1 MSSEV
6 GSGIYGSLTRGE
18 YYEHATVKWI
28 FSSPQHSLHPHKKKR
43 TFYTVKRTSGTPNHG
58 LLPLDFLLNVQP
70 SATAIYN
77 VFMSERCTNWC
88 FAQYTYYTLFSGHCY
103 FLTFRLCCF
112 GIFQGKYYESSLKLK
127 IFQSSNYTLEVP
139 VHNGHLWLSLQGN
152 LPASPQGGRIQIP
165 PKIHFVCPPPPR
177 CSWDGFGGHITKSNW
192 KQLLTQSVLWGF
204 ENSQ

>member
-6 GSGIYGSLTRGE
+6 GSGIYGSLTGGE
-18 YYEHATVKWI
+18 CYEHATVKWI
-28 FSSPQHSLHPHKKKR
+28 FSSPQHSPPPPQQKNP
-43 TFYTVKRTSGTPNHG
+43 FYTVKRTSGTPNHG

-127 IFQSSNYTLEVP
+127 YFNHQITPLRY
-139 VHNGHLWLSLQGN
+139 LSITVTSGSLYKATY
-152 LPASPQGGRIQIP
+152 PPRPRVAEFKSP
-165 PKIHFVCPPPPR
+165 KVHFVCPPPPR
-177 CSWDGFGGHITKSNW
+177 CSWDSFGGHISRSNW
-192 KQLLTQSVLWGF
+192 KQLLTQSVFWGF